1 MNAVNCYVELHGFGK
16 GFGEPQPDWYRA
28 VALNGVEYMNITQQV
43 MPSGPPPPP
52 SGGGGGGGGGGPSG
66 AGIFTY
72 HVDPSDCS
80 ASDGQHFDTHK
91 DTNASLCLISY
102 LQDLANGIDLLSLSH
117 HSVVKTS

>member
-16 GFGEPQPDWYRA
+16 GFGKPQPDWYRA

-43 MPSGPPPPP
+43 MPS
-52 SGGGGGGGGGGPSG
+52 GGGPSG